1 MNFLQ
6 IPYGIGKSEFL
17 LGENGDAESDIN
29 RKGNQKNRSQK
40 SRENRIEDS
49 YQDQQSKQKVKIS
62 CYDIKFCPDLPSMV
76 DHN

>member
-1 MNFLQ
+1 MT
-6 IPYGIGKSEFL
+6 SE

-49 YQDQQSKQKVKIS
+49 YQDQQSKQKVEIS
-62 CYDIKFCPDLPSMV
+62 YFAKYFDVKCFSDSPSIV